1 MGRDAESMV
10 ETSRRRTL
18 PRGRM
23 ATLILCSLLVGGDAE
38 AETLADVV
46 RAVAEG
52 SPLVTRERA
61 RAAAAEA
68 TVKIERAAA
77 APRLSG
83 DVSALQGTRGANA
96 QAGFDRTLD
105 SGLNLQFPIY
115 SGGKTTAAIRGA
127 RARAGAAAA
136 ELDGARADAVAGAVT
151 AYLDVLR
158 DREAVALTQ
167 DNVGLLEQT
176 LEAARRRFA
185 AGDGTRTDV
194 SQSLARLS
202 LGQGQLEAARS
213 RRAQSEDRY
222 TQLVGTPPGALA
234 PAPSLPAPPDP
245 DRVARVAAARSPAV
259 ASADASLAAARANIG
274 TARADGRPTL
284 SSTGSGQYHDYRQ
297 SYAGYP
303 DQRGG
308 GAQATVSLSVPIYS
322 GGLVRAEV
330 ARARA
335 GEAEASGTREIAQ
348 RRAVADARAAAINYR
363 AQAAM
368 IVLDQERVA
377 ASREALAGTQ
387 TALRGGERT
396 VLDVLNAGLELID
409 AQTALLDSRHDAY
422 AASVAVLRALNRLN
436 CLVVPGADECATAMA
451 GG

>member
-1 MGRDAESMV
+1 MV
-10 ETSRRRTL
+10 EPSGRLTPL
-18 PRGRM
+18 RG
-23 ATLILCSLLVGGDAE
+23 AVAVFILFYLLVGGDAG

-46 RAVAEG
+46 RAVADG
-52 SPLVTRERA
+52 SPLVARERA
-61 RAAAAEA
+61 RAAAADA
-68 TVKIERAAA
+68 TVKVERAAA
-77 APRLSG
+77 RPRLSG
-83 DVSALQGTRGANA
+83 DASALQGTRGANA

-115 SGGKTTAAIRGA
+115 SGGKTTASIRGA
-127 RARAGAAAA
+127 RARAGAATA

-158 DREAVALTQ
+158 DREAVALTR
-167 DNVGLLEQT
+167 DNAGLLERT

-202 LGQGQLEAARS
+202 LGQGRLEAARS
-213 RRAQSEDRY
+213 RLAQSEDRY
-222 TQLVGTPPGALA
+222 AQLVGTVPGELA
-234 PAPSLPAPPDP
+234 PAPPLPAPPDP
-245 DRVARVAAARSPAV
+245 DRVAPVTAARSPAV
-259 ASADASLAAARANIG
+259 ASADATLAAARADIAA
-274 TARADGRPTL
+274 ARADGRPSL
-284 SSTGSGQYHDYRQ
+284 SAAGSGQYHNYRQ

-308 GAQATVSLSVPIYS
+308 GAQATVSVSVPIYS

-335 GEAEASGTREIAQ
+335 GEAEASGTREIAE
-348 RRAVADARAAAINYR
+348 RRAVADARAAAIDYR
-363 AQAAM
+363 AEAAM
-368 IVLDQERVA
+368 IVLDKQRVA

-387 TALRGGERT
+387 NALRGGERT
-396 VLDVLNAGLELID
+396 VLDVLNASLELID
-409 AQTALLDSRHDAY
+409 AQSALLDSRHDAY
-422 AASVAVLRALNRLN
+422 VASIEVLRALNRLD
-436 CLVVPGADECATAMA
+436 CLAVPGADECATAMA